1 MNIIKDYSLYLVTD
15 SRLLNGRK
23 LEDSVEEAI
32 KGGVTVVQLREK
44 EVSSRDFFNLAT
56 KVKVITDKYN
66 IPLIINDRIDIAL
79 AVDAAGVHIGQNDLS
94 CKIARDIL
102 PKGKIVGVSAHNLNE
117 ALKAQEEGATY
128 LGCGAMFSTATKKDV
143 SLLDKF
149 ELINIKNNISIPV
162 VAIGGI
168 NKENISSLKDTNID
182 GVAVVSAILGRSNI
196 KDATRLIK
204 EKIEE
209 IFWKV

>member
-168 NKENISSLKDTNID
+168 NKENISRLKDTNID

-209 IFWKV
+209 IF

>member
-209 IFWKV
+209 IF